1 MTLEVETF
9 GQILKRLRTKKSLTL
24 RQLANEVQSNFAYL
38 SQLEAGVAKPSEE
51 LVRRIAKYFGENE
64 EILVFL
70 ARDIPGQ
77 IQEIRDKFPNVAPNY
92 FRRAAKKERK

>member
-38 SQLEAGVAKPSEE
+38 SQLEAGMAKPSEE